1 MYSLLSPGEDVSLTA
16 AVGTEAAAA
25 DGAAAAAAD
34 GAAAAAA
41 VAATSE
47 KSNLA
52 FEMTPP
58 FDHPPLKNT
67 STTYIKSIIVT

>member
-25 DGAAAAAAD
+25 DGAAAAAA
-34 GAAAAAA
+34 A

-52 FEMTPP
+52 
-58 FDHPPLKNT
+58 
-67 STTYIKSIIVT
+67 I